1 MEVRLTNI
9 RKYFGPVKAN
19 DGISL
24 TVPAGTIQGILGEN
38 GAGKSTLMKILSGF
52 QPADSGAIELDGKA
66 VRMRSPADAIRHGV
80 GMLHQD
86 PLDFPPLSV
95 VDDLLVGAPGRI
107 FPRKAEAIAGV
118 SELAESLGLSV
129 DFRAEVGSMTV
140 GERQQLELIRL
151 LWLGARVLI
160 LDEPTTGISAAQR
173 QQLFDTLRRLAEQGM
188 TVLFVSHKLEEVQEL
203 CTRVAVLRQGRLVGE
218 ALPPFHVDGLV
229 SMMFER
235 EVSPGDRH
243 ACSPGRPVL
252 RLSGLGAEHGRIRFE
267 GLDLEVCA
275 GETIG
280 LAGMEGSGQSLLL
293 EACAG
298 LAPPIGGRIHLDD
311 ADLTGKAYR
320 YFKRRGVA
328 YVPATRLE
336 DGLVPGL
343 TLTEHFLLTEKQP
356 GFFIKRE
363 RGRHIAQERIAE
375 FNIKGTPGNR
385 VESLSG
391 GNQQR
396 ALLALVKPGARL
408 MLLEHPTRGL
418 DVESVIYLWNK
429 LKERCKQGET
439 IIFTSSDLDELLRY
453 SDRLLVFFSGQVFGP
468 LEAATTTVDELGQLI
483 GGSTSGQDYVA
494 AGQPGFV
501 GSAGAADV

>member
-1 MEVRLTNI
+1 VEVRITDI
-9 RKYFGPVKAN
+9 RKHFGPVKAN

-24 TVPAGTIQGILGEN
+24 TVPAGTIQGVLGEN

-52 QPADSGAIELDGKA
+52 QPADSGTIELDGQK
-66 VRMRSPADAIRHGV
+66 VHMRSPADAIKHGV

-86 PLDFPPLSV
+86 PLDFPPLKV
-95 VDDLLVGAPGRI
+95 IDDLLIGAPGRI
-107 FPRKAEAIAGV
+107 MPRRAHNAASV
-118 SELAESLGLSV
+118 TRLAASLGLSL
-129 DFRAEVGSMTV
+129 DLKAEVESLTL
-140 GERQQLELIRL
+140 GERQQLELLRL

-160 LDEPTTGISAAQR
+160 LDEPTTGISARQR
-173 QQLFDTLRRLAEQGM
+173 QELFDTLRRLAAQGK

-218 ALPPFHVDGLV
+218 ALPPFRVDRLV
-229 SMMFER
+229 TMMFER
-235 EVSPGDRH
+235 EVSPGERTTCTTGK
-243 ACSPGRPVL
+243 AVF
-252 RLSGLGAEHGRIRFE
+252 RLSGLGAEHGRVRFE
-267 GLDLEVCA
+267 GLDLEVRA

-298 LAPPIGGRIHLDD
+298 LAPPAGGRVHLEDV
-311 ADLTGKAYR
+311 DLTGKTYR
-320 YFKRRGVA
+320 AFKRRGVA

-336 DGLVPGL
+336 EGLIPGL
-343 TLTEHFLLTEKQP
+343 SLAEHFLLTTKKP
-356 GFFIKRE
+356 GFFLDRE
-363 RGRHIAQERIAE
+363 KGRRIARERIAE
-375 FNIKGTPGNR
+375 FNIKGEPDNS

-396 ALLALVKPGARL
+396 ALLALVKPGAKL

-429 LKERCKQGET
+429 LKERCGRGEA

-453 SDRLLVFFSGQVFGP
+453 SDRILVFFAGRVSGP
-468 LEAATTTVDELGQLI
+468 LDAATTSVDELGQLI
-483 GGSTSGQDYVA
+483 GGGE
-494 AGQPGFV
+494 
-501 GSAGAADV
+501 